1 MKGFLQTR
9 WGALL
14 LLVISYALIFNK
26 WVPFPFPFMIIILF
40 VLFATLLQDEK
51 LRSLNFRKLEAKDIK
66 TILLSY
72 LVIELSV
79 DFIFD
84 PIINW
89 ICNESADYS
98 MFKPLENNT
107 PLYTKWMFMMWIS
120 AAFGEELLFRSFMFS
135 QLQRILGNKKTL
147 MVLITAVLFAIPHM
161 YQGIAGIIS
170 TFVFGVL
177 FGILYMRYQNLWVNV
192 IVHGLVDTLFLTLS
206 YLGLTGFYDILW

>member
-1 MKGFLQTR
+1 MKGFLQTH

-14 LLVISYALIFNK
+14 LIVISYALIFNK
-26 WVPFPFPFMIIILF
+26 WVSFPFPFVIIILF
-40 VLFATLLQDEK
+40 VLGATFLQDGNLK
-51 LRSLNFRKLEAKDIK
+51 SLNFKKLEAKDIK
-66 TILLSY
+66 IILLSY
-72 LVIELSV
+72 LVLELSV

-89 ICNESADYS
+89 LSNDSADYS

-107 PLYTKWMFMMWIS
+107 PLYTKWMVMMWIS

-135 QLQRILGNKKTL
+135 QLQRIFGNRKVL
-147 MVLITAVLFAIPHM
+147 MVLITALLFAIPHM

-177 FGILYMRYQNLWVNV
+177 FGILYMRYQNLWINV
-192 IVHGLVDTLFLTLS
+192 IVHGLVDALFLTLS
-206 YLGLTGFYDILW
+206 YLGLTGFYDLLW